1 MIVVDALLLSLIQSL
16 ANAPL
21 FVGESFFNGVAG
33 AVGGVV
39 LLVIGVL
46 IIILI
51 VAAAIVILPAII
63 IAFLV
68 WLVTGSF
75 FFAGVAFL
83 VVALISIVAMA
94 GD

>member
-1 MIVVDALLLSLIQSL
+1 MMILDAFLLSFIQAL
-16 ANAPL
+16 ANSPL

-33 AVGGVV
+33 ALGGVV

-51 VAAAIVILPAII
+51 VAAAIVILPAIL

-68 WLVTGSF
+68 WLFTGSF

-83 VVALISIVAMA
+83 VVALISIVAVA
-94 GD
+94 DD